1 MKRKPLL
8 QAVSVALGFIL
19 TTCSVQAMETEKDS
33 KITTKLEEEALAL
46 KPNIDNGRQIYE
58 MCAVCHSPHG
68 WGTPDGRYPQIAGQ
82 HYNVII
88 KQLGDI
94 RAGNRDNP
102 TMYPFTL
109 PNVLGGA
116 QDLADVAAYIEQL
129 PMSPFNDV
137 GPGFDLSYGK
147 ELYKEHCEEC
157 HGKEGEGDNKEFYPR
172 IQGQHFTYLLRQ
184 MRWIQ
189 IEKRRNA
196 DKTMVKQIHRFSGRD
211 IHSVIDYTSRLRPPA
226 DKVAK
231 PDWRNRD
238 FPDSFVSVPRTFIDG
253 PWWDSTWGPHPRW
266 VPMQPIPMIE

>member
-8 QAVSVALGFIL
+8 QAVSVALGLIL
-19 TTCSVQAMETEKDS
+19 NASSVLAMETENHPKV
-33 KITTKLEEEALAL
+33 TTELEEKALAL
-46 KPNIDNGRQIYE
+46 KPDIDNGRKIYE
-58 MCAVCHSPHG
+58 MCAVCHGPDG
-68 WGTPDGRYPQIAGQ
+68 WGTPSGRYPQIAGQ

-88 KQLGDI
+88 KQLADI

-109 PNVLGGA
+109 PKVLGDA
-116 QDLADVAAYIEQL
+116 QDLADVAGYITQL

-137 GPGFDLSYGK
+137 GPGFDLAYGE

-157 HGKEGEGDNKEFYPR
+157 HGKEGEGNNEEFYPR

-231 PDWRNRD
+231 PGWRNQD
-238 FPDSFVSVPRTFIDG
+238 FPDGFISVPRGFVEG
-253 PWWDSTWGPHPRW
+253 PWWDPTWGPHPQW
-266 VPMQPIPMIE
+266 VPMAPIPMIE